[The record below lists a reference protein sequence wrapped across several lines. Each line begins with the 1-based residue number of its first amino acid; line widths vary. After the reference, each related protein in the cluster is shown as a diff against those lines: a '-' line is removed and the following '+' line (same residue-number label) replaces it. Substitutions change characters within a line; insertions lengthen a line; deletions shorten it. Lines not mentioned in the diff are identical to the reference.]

1 MNYEEARSFIH
12 ESNQYG
18 IVPGLQ
24 TITELLNRLGNPQD
38 QLKIIH
44 VAGTNGKG
52 STSAF
57 IASILMSAGYR
68 VGRYVS
74 PAVFSYREII
84 QIDDRQTSEMN
95 YITKE
100 GICEAIAKIQPICGE
115 MLRDGFAHPTSFEI
129 ETAMAFTYLAQE
141 KVDFAIIEVGM
152 GGRLDATNVIEHP
165 ICSVITPISMDHM
178 QFLGNTLEQI
188 AAEKAGIIKTNVPA
202 VTGKQK
208 PEVLRVLEKTCQE
221 KGSKLY
227 ISDFDKVSRSN
238 FSPDGTTFTLETKAG
253 NRDYRLKVLGEYQVE
268 NAILAIKAAEVIKQL
283 GYPLHEDAIISGLS
297 NMQWRGRFEV
307 VAKAPYMVI
316 DGAHNE
322 AAALVLRK
330 SIEAYFTNRRII
342 YIIGV
347 LADKEY
353 RKILDILAPLA
364 EVIITVTPNN
374 KRALSS
380 KELAKEAERFGKWV
394 IDAGTTDC
402 AVKTAYSEAGKEDV
416 IVAFGS
422 LSYLGDLVNSLSI

>member
-1 MNYEEARSFIH
+1 MKYEEARSFIQ

-24 TITELLNRLGNPQD
+24 TITELLNRLGKPQD

-57 IASILMSAGYR
+57 IASILMRAGYR

-74 PAVFSYREII
+74 PVVFSYREMI
-84 QIDDRQTSEMN
+84 QIGDHETSEMN
-95 YITKE
+95 YISKE
-100 GICEAIAKIQPICGE
+100 GICETIEQIQPICGE
-115 MLRDGFAHPTSFEI
+115 MLRDGFAHPTTFEI
-129 ETAMAFTYLAQE
+129 ETAMAMLYLVKE

-152 GGRLDATNVIEHP
+152 GGRLDATNVIDHP

-178 QFLGNTLEQI
+178 QFLGNSIEEI
-188 AAEKAGIIKTNVPA
+188 AKEKAGIIKVDAPV
-202 VTGKQK
+202 VTGRQQ
-208 PEVLRVLEKTCQE
+208 PEVLHVLEKTCQE
-221 KGSKLY
+221 KGTKIY
-227 ISDFDKVSRSN
+227 ISDFNKVSHCN
-238 FSPDGTTFTLETKAG
+238 FSPEMTTFTLETNAG
-253 NRDYRLKVLGEYQVE
+253 NINYRLQVLGEYQVD
-268 NAILAIKAAEVIKQL
+268 NAILAIKVVKVLKEL
-283 GYPLHEDAIISGLS
+283 GYPIDEEAIAKGLYETH
-297 NMQWRGRFEV
+297 WRGRFDI
-307 VAKAPYMVI
+307 VAKEPYIIV

-347 LADKEY
+347 LADKDY
-353 RKILDILAPLA
+353 RKILDILAPLSNL
-364 EVIITVTPNN
+364 IITLTPNN
-374 KRALSS
+374 KRALAS
-380 KELAKEAERFGKWV
+380 KDLAKEAERFGIRV
-394 IDAGTTDC
+394 IDAGTTDR
-402 AVKTAYSEAGKEDV
+402 AVKAALSEAGKEDV
-416 IVAFGS
+416 IIAFGS